1 MNSKKIKTI
10 LIYKYL
16 YKYSDAQNPISSSR
30 LIELLGEDGVECE
43 RKSIYS
49 DIKALNECGVK
60 VVSTRT
66 PRRGFYLDS
75 REFRVPEVRLLID
88 AVNSAPFITPQMTR
102 ALADKLKGLLSQ
114 KQAKSLS
121 FQVYRDD
128 VNKCDNESIYNI
140 IDTLDK
146 AINSRRLVRLKYR
159 TRKIDKENK
168 KSFTTKLF
176 TLSPY
181 ALIWKNDKYYLVC
194 NKSSHDNLM
203 NLRLDRIRDI
213 MILDSPAR
221 PVGECSEY
229 KNFDA
234 ADYSAKMF
242 NMFTGSVE
250 TVTLKCDLDL
260 REQILDRFFLHH
272 TDRITCLGIFQ
283 VVSRIKKSCNLCH
296 FVSYPKLDPACICPH
311 SLHMPHKLPD
321 DSKQLITD
329 DCKEKEETSC
339 TNILPEKS
347 KNSSKQKS
355 PCIKHQVHT
364 HKLTKR
370 TDAEPCQ
377 NHSAVY
383 KQMKAD
389 HLYNSRERD
398 RHRKASQKGSHKRPR

>member
-114 KQAKSLS
+114 KQA
-121 FQVYRDD
+121 
-128 VNKCDNESIYNI
+128 NI

-260 REQILDRFFLHH
+260 REQILDRFGPSVPLTA
-272 TDRITCLGIFQ
+272 TDVDHFKTDVQ
-283 VVSRIKKSCNLCH
+283 VAVSDG
-296 FVSYPKLDPACICPH
+296 FVSWIMQFGDMIEVLSPA
-311 SLHMPHKLPD
+311 SLAELVRDKA
-321 DSKQLITD
+321 
-329 DCKEKEETSC
+329 
-339 TNILPEKS
+339 
-347 KNSSKQKS
+347 QK
-355 PCIKHQVHT
+355 I
-364 HKLTKR
+364 
-370 TDAEPCQ
+370 A
-377 NHSAVY
+377 AVY
-383 KQMKAD
+383 
-389 HLYNSRERD
+389 SE
-398 RHRKASQKGSHKRPR
+398 

>member
-30 LIELLGEDGVECE
+30 LIELLGEEGVECE

-128 VNKCDNESIYNI
+128 VNKCDNEGIYNI

-229 KNFDA
+229 KNYDA

-260 REQILDRFFLHH
+260 REQILDRFGPSVPLTA
-272 TDRITCLGIFQ
+272 TDVDHFKTDVQ
-283 VVSRIKKSCNLCH
+283 VAVSDG
-296 FVSYPKLDPACICPH
+296 FVSWIMQFGDMIEVLSPA
-311 SLHMPHKLPD
+311 SLAELVRDKA
-321 DSKQLITD
+321 
-329 DCKEKEETSC
+329 
-339 TNILPEKS
+339 
-347 KNSSKQKS
+347 QK
-355 PCIKHQVHT
+355 I
-364 HKLTKR
+364 
-370 TDAEPCQ
+370 A
-377 NHSAVY
+377 AVY
-383 KQMKAD
+383 
-389 HLYNSRERD
+389 SE
-398 RHRKASQKGSHKRPR
+398 